1 MSYDTERYSME
12 KLSNQSLAVI
22 ECGLQICHSGHSSGR
37 LVYRDY
43 SAHFILEGRG
53 TYSVGGCTYELGPG
67 DGFMIT
73 PDIPNI
79 YIADEAEP
87 WKYIYASF
95 KGHDAKTL
103 VHHAGLNDDNVI
115 FTFPMEDEVIGNIKK
130 MHSSGK
136 DRLAKGYDTLGYFL
150 LVMSRL
156 VAKNASVAKDAPAEH
171 YISMATS
178 FIEDRF
184 SYDISVGDIADY
196 VGIDRS
202 YLYRLFKTY
211 LGTTPSEMLMDARM
225 RRAVSLLEYE
235 ELTVNEIALSSGF
248 YDLSHFSRAFA
259 SRYRMSPGKYRK
271 NMNEK

>member
-1 MSYDTERYSME
+1 MSYDTERYIME
-12 KLSNQSLAVI
+12 KMSNQSLAVI

-37 LVYRDY
+37 LVYNDY
-43 SAHFILEGRG
+43 SAHFILEGKG
-53 TYSVGGCTYELGPG
+53 TYSVGDCTYELGPG

-79 YIADEAEP
+79 YVADAEEP

-103 VHHAGLNDDNVI
+103 VHNAGLNDDNVI
-115 FTFPMEDEVIGNIKK
+115 FTFPMEDEVISNLKK
-130 MHSSGK
+130 MHSASK

-156 VAKNASVAKDAPAEH
+156 VAKNTQVVNDVPAEH
-171 YISMATS
+171 YISLATS
-178 FIEDRF
+178 YIGDRF
-184 SYDISVGDIADY
+184 SYDISVNDIADY

-202 YLYRLFKTY
+202 YLYRLFKIY
-211 LGTTPSEMLMDARM
+211 LDTTPSELLMDARM

-235 ELTVNEIALSSGF
+235 NLSVSEIAVSSGF
-248 YDLSHFSRAFA
+248 YDLSHFSRCFIA
-259 SRYRMSPGKYRK
+259 RYGMSPGKYRK
-271 NMNEK
+271 LNKK